1 MKLLINQNRKLNKI
15 SEYNTQNENK
25 VTELTLELPE
35 EYSNWNKR
43 IVFITDE
50 GVFWDYIQ
58 DNTYLI
64 KKNVTQYER
73 VQFYIWLTNGEQDF
87 RSEIGELSFNK
98 NIEADD
104 QIPTEEQIDGFNT
117 LITTLNLE
125 IEAVNNKET
134 ELNGIIADLQHK
146 LDTGYFNGTNGSD
159 GEDGESAYQIWIE
172 QGNQGTEQDF
182 LNSLKGHD
190 GTNGVNGTNGQDGF
204 SPVATVQETATGA
217 TISITDKNGTTTVQI
232 TNGQDGTNGTNG
244 QDGYTP
250 VRGVDY
256 WTDEDIT
263 GIENHCDDYADE
275 IIADLEEQVEDLQ
288 KNQLQG
294 NESGTSIDLSDS
306 ADSRVKSITLNGN
319 SVQNT
324 SILPSEYQQVEYIES
339 TGTQYID
346 TSIKPNQNIKFNI
359 TMKGNRKN
367 QSEFILGSR
376 IGFQNN
382 NFGLSFQYDVSD
394 ATLDSIRLAWGNA
407 TLDYDASN
415 TNIKTNINN
424 FVIDAGKLYM
434 NNTNICT
441 ITNNEFSNNNNI
453 YLFTCNNNGSP
464 HAQYSS
470 YKLYSCQIYDGG
482 NIVKNLIPCYRKS
495 DNVIGLYD
503 LVSKTFFTNAGT
515 GTFNKGNDV
524 TLPTV
529 NYPQSIKSAGDNGS
543 INEIISE
550 NLNGVILPE
559 QYQQV
564 EYIQSTGT
572 QYIDTGIKTDVDIA
586 MESVLKT
593 TAASNELDYSGAC
606 YNGRLGWLLFGSY
619 ENGKLV
625 CYFARDNRA
634 GVEIKFDNNFHKY
647 YLKNGLQ
654 KIDNVSNNNTITQMA
669 TDFNIYLFKGN
680 VDFEAN
686 FVEKQII
693 KYFKIWKNETLVRD
707 FIPCYRKSDGVIGF
721 YDLVTRTFFTNAGTG
736 TFIAGEEIIK
746 QTYTIPCQQPMRS
759 IGDVKDTFAKINGN
773 WIERHNISRI
783 SSYNGE
789 EITTAY
795 MSTTGE
801 LSTGATVDYVLET
814 PLDLPCT
821 QAQTTALKSLQK
833 ARTYKKITHI
843 YSEDEIP
850 AEMDLTYYK
859 DTETIIN
866 DLITRVEVLE
876 SEV

>member
-1 MKLLINQNRKLNKI
+1 MRIIISKNRRLKKEDD
-15 SEYNTQNENK
+15 SNTQNENK

-35 EYSNWNKR
+35 EYENWNKR
-43 IVFITDE
+43 IVFITDD

-64 KKNVTQYER
+64 KKNVTRYES

-87 RSEIGELSFNK
+87 RSETKNLFFNK
-98 NIEADD
+98 NEEAGNL
-104 QIPTEEQIDGFNT
+104 IPTEEQIDGFNT

-125 IEAVNNKET
+125 ITRVNDKET
-134 ELNGIIADLQHK
+134 ELNGIITDLQHK

-256 WTDEDIT
+256 WTDEDIA

-294 NESGTSIDLSDS
+294 NESGTSIDLNDS
-306 ADSRVKSITLNGN
+306 ADSRIKSITLWGN
-319 SVQNT
+319 SIQKTIEESNLFDINNANYFNGYINT
-324 SILPSEYQQVEYIES
+324 TSQKLQADNGYKAGYIQIEPNKTYFVEKQEGKTFRIATTTILPANDVAFNATVANH
-339 TGTQYID
+339 TGTSLSITTGENDNYLVFLCWSSANGD
-346 TSIKPNQNIKFNI
+346 TMTANE
-359 TMKGNRKN
+359 M
-367 QSEFILGSR
+367 
-376 IGFQNN
+376 
-382 NFGLSFQYDVSD
+382 Y
-394 ATLDSIRLAWGNA
+394 
-407 TLDYDASN
+407 N
-415 TNIKTNINN
+415 T
-424 FVIDAGKLYM
+424 
-434 NNTNICT
+434 
-441 ITNNEFSNNNNI
+441 
-453 YLFTCNNNGSP
+453 
-464 HAQYSS
+464 
-470 YKLYSCQIYDGG
+470 
-482 NIVKNLIPCYRKS
+482 VKVYTERE
-495 DNVIGLYD
+495 
-503 LVSKTFFTNAGT
+503 
-515 GTFNKGNDV
+515 
-524 TLPTV
+524 
-529 NYPQSIKSAGDNGS
+529 IKSVGDNGS
-543 INEIISE
+543 IVEKFVNNNLLNCNTIEWYPIKSSDGSVNTGQQGCHSE
-550 NLNGVILPE
+550 FIKVNKNFNYILRNNGYFNGVYYYISRYDKQKNYLRTDASKWFSNVINIEPSSDT
-559 QYQQV
+559 
-564 EYIQSTGT
+564 EYIIVSWL
-572 QYIDTGIKTDVDIA
+572 YISPNDAKVN
-586 MESVLKT
+586 LKT
-593 TAASNELDYSGAC
+593 QLEQGT
-606 YNGRLGWLLFGSY
+606 
-619 ENGKLV
+619 V
-625 CYFARDNRA
+625 
-634 GVEIKFDNNFHKY
+634 
-647 YLKNGLQ
+647 
-654 KIDNVSNNNTITQMA
+654 A
-669 TDFNIYLFKGN
+669 T
-680 VDFEAN
+680 
-686 FVEKQII
+686 
-693 KYFKIWKNETLVRD
+693 
-707 FIPCYRKSDGVIGF
+707 
-721 YDLVTRTFFTNAGTG
+721 
-736 TFIAGEEIIK
+736 TFIQHQE

-759 IGDVKDTFAKINGN
+759 IENVKDTFIKVNGV
-773 WIERHNISRI
+773 WYERHNIARI

-801 LSTGATVDYVLET
+801 LSTGATVDYVLIT
-814 PLDLPCT
+814 PQDLTCT
-821 QAQTTALKSLQK
+821 QAQITALEALSK
-833 ARTYKKITHI
+833 ARTYKNITHI